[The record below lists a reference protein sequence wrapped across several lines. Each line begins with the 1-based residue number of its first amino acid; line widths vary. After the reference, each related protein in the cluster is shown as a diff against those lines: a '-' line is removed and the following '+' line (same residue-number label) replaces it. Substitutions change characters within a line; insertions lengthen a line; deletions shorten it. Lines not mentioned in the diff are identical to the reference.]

1 MLQARRN
8 GSLQRYISRLLS
20 IIPDYFQLPFPMS
33 HRYFVYRFTTILP
46 CIQRVYYWCVTLSNM
61 KKNLIISIIHS
72 TWPTKTKIT
81 QFMLFLKRLWFQCQN
96 IFDTPVV
103 SLVQKTTITPTTNT
117 PSPPNRFATCWAIL
131 EIWLSKHT
139 DSGLRITPS
148 MMCSWAK
155 FCTILCE
162 KFCNILYYRIN
173 YTLLW
178 HLHLPVISNLR

>member
-1 MLQARRN
+1 MHTE
-8 GSLQRYISRLLS
+8 GVLLVCH
-20 IIPDYFQLPFPMS
+20 IIKHEKNSYNFYNTL
-33 HRYFVYRFTTILP
+33 YLTYKNKNNTVYG
-46 CIQRVYYWCVTLSNM
+46 
-61 KKNLIISIIHS
+61 
-72 TWPTKTKIT
+72 
-81 QFMLFLKRLWFQCQN
+81 FLKRLWFQCQN
-96 IFDTPVV
+96 IFDSPVV
-103 SLVQKTTITPTTNT
+103 SLVQKTTITPTTKTIIIPTTNT
-117 PSPPNRFATCWAIL
+117 PSPPNKFATRRAIL

-155 FCTILCE
+155 FCMILCE